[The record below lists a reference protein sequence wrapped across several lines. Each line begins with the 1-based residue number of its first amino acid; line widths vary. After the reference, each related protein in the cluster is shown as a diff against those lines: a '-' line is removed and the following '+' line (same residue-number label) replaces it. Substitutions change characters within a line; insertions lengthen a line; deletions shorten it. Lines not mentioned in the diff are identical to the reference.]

1 MIGLE
6 AHHVRIGR
14 LEGQLSILVLHLQM
28 VLYADVQAFFALMDL
43 IRTDRHLEVRGLD
56 WIVLLFRK
64 LKVDLALCAG
74 TVLQGAKIVDLQA
87 SSNSSMNITALVLGC
102 SPRSR
107 MAVHRRFYIRE
118 LLH

>member
-28 VLYADVQAFFALMDL
+28 VLDADVQAFFALSDR
-43 IRTDRHLEVRGLD
+43 IGADRHLEVCGLD
-56 WIVLLFRK
+56 WIILLFGE

-74 TVLQGAKIVDLQA
+74 TVLEGAKIVDLQA
-87 SSNSSMNITALVLGC
+87 SSNSSPNVTALVLGC
-102 SPRSR
+102 GPRSR

>member
-28 VLYADVQAFFALMDL
+28 VLDADVQAFFALLDR
-43 IRTDRHLEVRGLD
+43 IGADRHLEVCRLD
-56 WIVLLFRK
+56 WIILLFGE

-74 TVLQGAKIVDLQA
+74 TVLEGAKIVDLQA
-87 SSNSSMNITALVLGC
+87 SSNSSPNVTALVLGC
-102 SPRSR
+102 GPRSR